1 MSKSQHNTLCIAEWQ
16 SFGIEDIYRAL
27 KSCHLKRSEA
37 AQANSAICHLKGEA
51 RSISTNDNRDISLPL
66 NMTENTSA
74 NVQSHLDISVSTK
87 PQYNNRDSSLHA
99 TVPLKNDNKISQ
111 NDKSIESQN
120 DKELRDKAQKI
131 FGELQNFANQKGNF
145 DDREGNHIFLTPYRD
160 NRLKAR
166 NFVGLIQTK
175 SGFCLEILPKT
186 FRTAKDSE
194 GFAIK
199 NCVCSSQKST
209 HPLTPSATNLTFGE
223 EEQESSNS
231 TKDEQEKA
239 PPLAGGVGEGYGAI
253 QNGVDC
259 HADKPNDSSKSQ
271 ECQVCQAKQILL
283 DMLRT
288 LRSSPFKQSHISS
301 LKIHRFPLLEVF
313 AIMFL
318 DEVERL
324 IKRGIKSDY
333 VVREEN
339 RTFLKGKLLF
349 GENLKY
355 NFAHKERFFSAS
367 DEFIADIAPNRLIVS
382 TILFLSALGFSPR
395 TSGRISQARFIFADI
410 RPSKSIDKDFAL
422 CPSSRHY
429 KDYELLLAWCE
440 IFLRR
445 KSFMPYQGGD
455 KAFALLFDMN
465 KLFESFVAWH
475 LKRVCGNERVIKAQ
489 ESHKYLLQIGGVSK
503 FQIKPDIVCRKS
515 DSGGDNVVFI
525 ADTKWKILESS
536 ESNNYGISQGDL
548 YQMFAYL
555 AKYECE
561 NGFLIYPQIE
571 GIGAGE
577 IEGTKALRDFKNFTH
592 FTYKAKSNLPSQN
605 PHKLKILLF
614 NLHNPSKSA
623 NEILTQINTKTYD
636 L

>member
-1 MSKSQHNTLCIAEWQ
+1 MSKNNTLCIAEWQ
-16 SFGIEDIYRAL
+16 SFGVEDIQ
-27 KSCHLKRSEA
+27 EA
-37 AQANSAICHLKGEA
+37 IA
-51 RSISTNDNRDISLPL
+51 
-66 NMTENTSA
+66 
-74 NVQSHLDISVSTK
+74 
-87 PQYNNRDSSLHA
+87 
-99 TVPLKNDNKISQ
+99 
-111 NDKSIESQN
+111 DKSRE
-120 DKELRDKAQKI
+120 KAQRI

-145 DDREGNHIFLTPYRD
+145 DDREGNHIFLMPYRD

-186 FRTAKDSE
+186 FHTAKDSE

-209 HPLTPSATNLTFGE
+209 HPLTPTATNLTFGE
-223 EEQESSNS
+223 GEREDSNS
-231 TKDEQEKA
+231 TKDGQEKA

-253 QNGVDC
+253 QNSVDC
-259 HADKPNDSSKSQ
+259 HADKSARNDSSKSQ

-283 DMLRT
+283 NMLRT
-288 LRSSPFKQSHISS
+288 LRTSPFKQSHISN

-410 RPSKSIDKDFAL
+410 RPSKSIDKDFTL

-440 IFLRR
+440 IFLRH

-465 KLFESFVAWH
+465 KLFESFVTWH
-475 LKRVCGNERVIKAQ
+475 LKRVCGNERVIKTQ
-489 ESHKYLLQIGGVSK
+489 ESHKYLLEVGGVSK
-503 FQIKPDIVCRKS
+503 FQIKPDIVCRGGN
-515 DSGGDNVVFI
+515 SGGNSVVFI

-536 ESNNYGISQGDL
+536 EAKTDGIAQSDL

-571 GIGAGE
+571 EIGTSE
-577 IEGTKALRDFKNFTH
+577 NDDTKASQDFARKH
-592 FTYKAKSNLPSQN
+592 FTYKPKSNLPNQN
-605 PHKLKILLF
+605 PHKLKIYFF
-614 NLHNPSKSA
+614 NLHNPSEAA
-623 NEILTQINTKTYD
+623 NEILAQTNLKS

>member
-1 MSKSQHNTLCIAEWQ
+1 MSKNNTLCIAEWQ
-16 SFGIEDIYRAL
+16 SFGEKQIREVIADTRKDKAKDIFN
-27 KSCHLKRSEA
+27 EFV
-37 AQANSAICHLKGEA
+37 EF
-51 RSISTNDNRDISLPL
+51 
-66 NMTENTSA
+66 
-74 NVQSHLDISVSTK
+74 TK
-87 PQYNNRDSSLHA
+87 QEG
-99 TVPLKNDNKISQ
+99 
-111 NDKSIESQN
+111 NDKFLKFKNSTT
-120 DKELRDKAQKI
+120 LKAQ
-131 FGELQNFANQKGNF
+131 N
-145 DDREGNHIFLTPYRD
+145 Y
-160 NRLKAR
+160 
-166 NFVGLIQTK
+166 VGLIQTK

-223 EEQESSNS
+223 G
-231 TKDEQEKA
+231 EQEK
-239 PPLAGGVGEGYGAI
+239 
-253 QNGVDC
+253 
-259 HADKPNDSSKSQ
+259 
-271 ECQVCQAKQILL
+271 CQVCQAKQILL

-288 LRSSPFKQSHISS
+288 LRSSPYKQSHISS

-355 NFAHKERFFSAS
+355 NFAHKERFFTAS

-382 TILFLSALGFSPR
+382 TILFLSAQGFSPR

-475 LKRVCGNERVIKAQ
+475 LKRACGGKCVISTQ
-489 ESHKYLLQIGGVSK
+489 ESRKYLLEVGGARK
-503 FQIKPDIVCRKS
+503 FQIKPDIVCRED
-515 DSGGDNVVFI
+515 DSRDNVVFI

-536 ESNNYGISQGDL
+536 ESNNYGIAQGDL

-555 AKYECE
+555 AKYQCTK
-561 NGFLIYPQIE
+561 GYLIYPKI
-571 GIGAGE
+571 AGNE
-577 IEGTKALRDFKNFTH
+577 SIKHRS
-592 FTYKAKSNLPSQN
+592 FTYKAQVCFYNDEPKEN
-605 PHKLKILLF
+605 PPPHKKQEMKLKIHFF
-614 NLHNPSKSA
+614 NLHNPKRSGK
-623 NEILTQINTKTYD
+623 
-636 L
+636 

>member
-1 MSKSQHNTLCIAEWQ
+1 MSKNNTLSIAEWQ
-16 SFGIEDIYRAL
+16 SFGVEDIYRTL
-27 KSCHLKRSEA
+27 KP
-37 AQANSAICHLKGEA
+37 CHLKGEA
-51 RSISTNDNRDISLPL
+51 RSISINDNRDISLPL
-66 NMTENTSA
+66 NMTENASA
-74 NVQSHLDISVSTK
+74 NAQNHLDISVATK
-87 PQYNNRDSSLHA
+87 PQYDNRDSSLHA
-99 TVPLKNDNKISQ
+99 TVPLKNGKG
-111 NDKSIESQN
+111 IESQN
-120 DKELRDKAQKI
+120 DKELRDRAQKI
-131 FGELQNFANQKGNF
+131 FSELQNFANQKGNF
-145 DDREGNHIFLTPYRD
+145 DDREGNHIFLTPYRN

-209 HPLTPSATNLTFGE
+209 HPLTPSDTNLMFGE
-223 EEQESSNS
+223 GEREDSNS
-231 TKDEQEKA
+231 TKDGQEKA

-253 QNGVDC
+253 QNSVDC
-259 HADKPNDSSKSQ
+259 HADKSARNDGTEKQ
-271 ECQVCQAKQILL
+271 CQVCQAKQILL
-283 DMLRT
+283 NMLRT
-288 LRSSPFKQSHISS
+288 LRTSPFKQSHISN

-349 GENLKY
+349 GENLKH

-367 DEFIADIAPNRLIVS
+367 DEFIADIAPNRLLVS

-410 RPSKSIDKDFAL
+410 PPSKSIDKDFAL

-465 KLFESFVAWH
+465 KLFENFVAWH
-475 LKRVCGNERVIKAQ
+475 LKRACGGKYVISTQ
-489 ESHKYLLQIGGVSK
+489 ESRKYLLEVGGARK

-515 DSGGDNVVFI
+515 DSGGNNVVFI

-561 NGFLIYPQIE
+561 NGFLIYPQI
-571 GIGAGE
+571 GE
-577 IEGTKALRDFKNFTH
+577 IEARENEDTKTPQDFTHKH

-605 PHKLKILLF
+605 PHKLQIYFF
-614 NLHNPSKSA
+614 NLRNPSEAA
-623 NEILTQINTKTYD
+623 NEILAQINAKTYD

>member
-1 MSKSQHNTLCIAEWQ
+1 MSKNNTLCIAEWQ
-16 SFGIEDIYRAL
+16 SFDADDIQEVIA
-27 KSCHLKRSEA
+27 
-37 AQANSAICHLKGEA
+37 
-51 RSISTNDNRDISLPL
+51 
-66 NMTENTSA
+66 
-74 NVQSHLDISVSTK
+74 
-87 PQYNNRDSSLHA
+87 
-99 TVPLKNDNKISQ
+99 
-111 NDKSIESQN
+111 DKS
-120 DKELRDKAQKI
+120 KEKAQKI
-131 FGELQNFANQKGNF
+131 FSELQNFANQKGNF
-145 DDREGNHIFLTPYRD
+145 DDREGNHIFLTPYRN

-209 HPLTPSATNLTFGE
+209 HPLTHSAGE
-223 EEQESSNS
+223 EEQE
-231 TKDEQEKA
+231 K
-239 PPLAGGVGEGYGAI
+239 
-253 QNGVDC
+253 
-259 HADKPNDSSKSQ
+259 
-271 ECQVCQAKQILL
+271 CQVCQAKQILL
-283 DMLRT
+283 NMLCTLRT
-288 LRSSPFKQSHISS
+288 SPFKQSHISN

-349 GENLKY
+349 GENLKR
-355 NFAHKERFFSAS
+355 NFAHKERFFTQS
-367 DEFIADIAPNRLIVS
+367 DEFIADIAPNRLLVS

-422 CPSSRHY
+422 CLSSRHY

-440 IFLRR
+440 IFLQH

-475 LKRVCGNERVIKAQ
+475 LKRACGNECVIKAQ

-515 DSGGDNVVFI
+515 DSGDNVVFI
-525 ADTKWKILESS
+525 ADTKWKILDSGEPKT
-536 ESNNYGISQGDL
+536 YGIAQGDL

-555 AKYECE
+555 AKYQCAK
-561 NGFLIYPQIE
+561 GYLIYPKIADNE
-571 GIGAGE
+571 SI
-577 IEGTKALRDFKNFTH
+577 KHKS
-592 FTYKAKSNLPSQN
+592 FTYKAQVCFFNQYN
-605 PHKLKILLF
+605 PAGYTEHSKQTMKLKIYFF
-614 NLHNPSKSA
+614 NLHNPKRSNK
-623 NEILTQINTKTYD
+623 
-636 L
+636 

>member
-1 MSKSQHNTLCIAEWQ
+1 MSQNNTLCIAEWQ
-16 SFGIEDIYRAL
+16 SFGEKQIREVIADTRKDKAKDIFN
-27 KSCHLKRSEA
+27 EFV
-37 AQANSAICHLKGEA
+37 EF
-51 RSISTNDNRDISLPL
+51 
-66 NMTENTSA
+66 
-74 NVQSHLDISVSTK
+74 TK
-87 PQYNNRDSSLHA
+87 QEG
-99 TVPLKNDNKISQ
+99 
-111 NDKSIESQN
+111 NDKFLKFKNSTT
-120 DKELRDKAQKI
+120 LKAQ
-131 FGELQNFANQKGNF
+131 N
-145 DDREGNHIFLTPYRD
+145 Y
-160 NRLKAR
+160 
-166 NFVGLIQTK
+166 VGLIQTK

-186 FRTAKDSE
+186 FRTAKDSD

-223 EEQESSNS
+223 GEQESSNS
-231 TKDEQEKA
+231 TKEGQEKA
-239 PPLAGGVGEGYGAI
+239 PPLAGGVGEGYEAS

-259 HADKPNDSSKSQ
+259 HANKQNDSTKSQ
-271 ECQVCQAKQILL
+271 QCQVCQAKQILL

-288 LRSSPFKQSHISS
+288 LRSSPYKQSHISN

-349 GENLKY
+349 DENLKY
-355 NFAHKERFFSAS
+355 NFTHKERFFTAN
-367 DEFIADIAPNRLIVS
+367 DEFIADIAPNRLIAS
-382 TILFLSALGFSPR
+382 AILFLSAQGFSPR

-410 RPSKSIDKDFAL
+410 MPSKSIDKDFVM

-475 LKRVCGNERVIKAQ
+475 LKRACGGKYVISTQ
-489 ESHKYLLQIGGVSK
+489 ESCKYLLEVGGVRK

-515 DSGGDNVVFI
+515 DNGGNNVVFI

-536 ESNNYGISQGDL
+536 ESNNYGIAQGDL

-555 AKYECE
+555 AKYQCAK
-561 NGFLIYPQIE
+561 GYLIYPKI
-571 GIGAGE
+571 AGNE
-577 IEGTKALRDFKNFTH
+577 SIKHKS
-592 FTYKAKSNLPSQN
+592 FTYKAQICFYSDEPKEN
-605 PHKLKILLF
+605 PPPHKKQEMKLKIYFF
-614 NLHNPSKSA
+614 NLHNPSDSA
-623 NEILTQINTKTYD
+623 NEILLN
-636 L
+636 LC

>member
-1 MSKSQHNTLCIAEWQ
+1 MSKSQYNTLCIAEWQ
-16 SFGIEDIYRAL
+16 SFGVEDIYHAL
-27 KSCHLKRSEA
+27 KPCHLKQSEVSK
-37 AQANSAICHLKGEA
+37 NSILCHTEGKA
-51 RSISTNDNRDISLPL
+51 RSISAKDNRDISLSL
-66 NMTENTSA
+66 NMTENASA
-74 NVQSHLDISVSTK
+74 NVQNYLDISASAK
-87 PQYNNRDSSLHA
+87 PQYDNMDSSVA
-99 TVPLKNDNKISQ
+99 SSLKNN
-111 NDKSIESQN
+111 KSIESQN
-120 DKELRDKAQKI
+120 DKELHDKAQKI
-131 FGELQNFANQKGNF
+131 FGELQDFANQKGNF
-145 DDREGNHIFLTPYRD
+145 DDREGNHIFLTLYRN

-186 FRTAKDSE
+186 FRTAKDSD

-223 EEQESSNS
+223 G
-231 TKDEQEKA
+231 EQEK
-239 PPLAGGVGEGYGAI
+239 
-253 QNGVDC
+253 
-259 HADKPNDSSKSQ
+259 
-271 ECQVCQAKQILL
+271 CQVCQAKQILL
-283 DMLRT
+283 NMLRT
-288 LRSSPFKQSHISS
+288 LRSSPFKQSHISN

-349 GENLKY
+349 GENLKR
-355 NFAHKERFFSAS
+355 NFAHKERFFTAN

-382 TILFLSALGFSPR
+382 TILFLSAQGFSPR

-410 RPSKSIDKDFAL
+410 PPSKSIDKDFAL
-422 CPSSRHY
+422 CHSSRHY

-440 IFLRR
+440 IFLRC
-445 KSFMPYQGGD
+445 KSFIPYQGGN

-465 KLFESFVAWH
+465 KLFESFVAWY
-475 LKRVCGNERVIKAQ
+475 LKRACGGKCVISAQ
-489 ESHKYLLQIGGVSK
+489 ESCKYLLEVGGARK

-515 DSGGDNVVFI
+515 DSGGNNVVFI

-536 ESNNYGISQGDL
+536 ESKTYGIAQSDL

-571 GIGAGE
+571 E
-577 IEGTKALRDFKNFTH
+577 IKARENEDTKAMRDFTHQH
-592 FTYKAKSNLPSQN
+592 FTYKPKSNLPSQN
-605 PHKLKILLF
+605 PHKLKIYFF
-614 NLHNPSKSA
+614 NLHNPSEAA
-623 NEILTQINTKTYD
+623 NEILAQTNPKS

>member
-16 SFGIEDIYRAL
+16 SFGVEDIYRAL
-27 KSCHLKRSEA
+27 KPCHLKQDEVSK
-37 AQANSAICHLKGEA
+37 NS
-51 RSISTNDNRDISLPL
+51 
-66 NMTENTSA
+66 SA
-74 NVQSHLDISVSTK
+74 NVQNPL
-87 PQYNNRDSSLHA
+87 DSSVASL
-99 TVPLKNDNKISQ
+99 PQ
-111 NDKSIESQN
+111 NDKNIESRDDDELL
-120 DKELRDKAQKI
+120 DKTQKI
-131 FGELQNFANQKGNF
+131 FKELKDFADEK
-145 DDREGNHIFLTPYRD
+145 GNHIFLNSYGK

-175 SGFCLEILPKT
+175 SGFCLEILPKS
-186 FRTAKDSE
+186 FRTDNE
-194 GFAIK
+194 NQGFEKHQNKI
-199 NCVCSSQKST
+199 
-209 HPLTPSATNLTFGE
+209 
-223 EEQESSNS
+223 QES
-231 TKDEQEKA
+231 KD
-239 PPLAGGVGEGYGAI
+239 
-253 QNGVDC
+253 
-259 HADKPNDSSKSQ
+259 
-271 ECQVCQAKQILL
+271 ILL
-283 DMLRT
+283 NMLRT
-288 LRSSPFKQSHISS
+288 LRSSPFKQSHISN
-301 LKIHRFPLLEVF
+301 LKIHRPPLLEVF

-349 GENLKY
+349 GENLKR
-355 NFAHKERFFSAS
+355 NFAHKERFFTAS
-367 DEFIADIAPNRLIVS
+367 DEFIADIAPNRLLVS
-382 TILFLSALGFSPR
+382 TILFLSAQGFSPR

-410 RPSKSIDKDFAL
+410 SPSKSIDKDFAM

-465 KLFESFVAWH
+465 KLFENFVAWH
-475 LKRVCGNERVIKAQ
+475 LKRACGNERVIKAQ

-515 DSGGDNVVFI
+515 DSGGNNVVFI

-536 ESNNYGISQGDL
+536 ESNNYGISQSDL

-555 AKYECE
+555 AKYQCTK
-561 NGFLIYPQIE
+561 GYLIYPKIADNE
-571 GIGAGE
+571 SI
-577 IEGTKALRDFKNFTH
+577 KHRS
-592 FTYKAKSNLPSQN
+592 FTYKAQICFYDDKPKEN
-605 PHKLKILLF
+605 PPPHKKQEMKLKIYFF
-614 NLHNPSKSA
+614 NLRNPSEAA
-623 NEILTQINTKTYD
+623 NEILAQINAKTYD

>member
-1 MSKSQHNTLCIAEWQ
+1 MKMSKNNTLCIAEWQ
-16 SFGIEDIYRAL
+16 SFGVEDIQEVIA
-27 KSCHLKRSEA
+27 
-37 AQANSAICHLKGEA
+37 
-51 RSISTNDNRDISLPL
+51 
-66 NMTENTSA
+66 
-74 NVQSHLDISVSTK
+74 
-87 PQYNNRDSSLHA
+87 
-99 TVPLKNDNKISQ
+99 
-111 NDKSIESQN
+111 DKSE
-120 DKELRDKAQKI
+120 KKAKKI
-131 FGELQNFANQKGNF
+131 FGELQDFANQKGNF
-145 DDREGNHIFLTPYRD
+145 DDREGNHIFLTPYR
-160 NRLKAR
+160 NNLLKAR

-186 FRTAKDSE
+186 FRTAKDSD

-223 EEQESSNS
+223 G
-231 TKDEQEKA
+231 EQEKA
-239 PPLAGGVGEGYGAI
+239 PSFAGGVGEGYGAI

-259 HADKPNDSSKSQ
+259 HADKSARNDGTKSQ
-271 ECQVCQAKQILL
+271 QCQVCQAKQILL

-288 LRSSPFKQSHISS
+288 LRSSPYKQSHISN

-355 NFAHKERFFSAS
+355 NFAHKERFFTAS

-382 TILFLSALGFSPR
+382 TILFLSAQGFSPR
-395 TSGRISQARFIFADI
+395 TSGRISQTRFIFADI

-475 LKRVCGNERVIKAQ
+475 LKKYITNKKCEYEIKSQ
-489 ESHKYLLQIGGVSK
+489 DKSRYLLEIDKERNK
-503 FQIKPDIVCRKS
+503 FQIKPDIVCRNIK
-515 DSGGDNVVFI
+515 DNKQTLFI
-525 ADTKWKILESS
+525 ADTKWKILDSN
-536 ESNNYGISQGDL
+536 ESNDYGIAQGDL

-571 GIGAGE
+571 E
-577 IEGTKALRDFKNFTH
+577 IEARENEDTKAMRDFTHKH
-592 FTYKAKSNLPSQN
+592 FTYKPKSNLPSQN
-605 PHKLKILLF
+605 PHKLQIYFF
-614 NLHNPSKSA
+614 NLHNPSEVAS
-623 NEILTQINTKTYD
+623 EILAQINAKTYD

>member
-1 MSKSQHNTLCIAEWQ
+1 MKMSKNNTLCIAEWQ
-16 SFGIEDIYRAL
+16 SFGEKQIREVIADTRKDKAKDIFN
-27 KSCHLKRSEA
+27 EFV
-37 AQANSAICHLKGEA
+37 EF
-51 RSISTNDNRDISLPL
+51 
-66 NMTENTSA
+66 
-74 NVQSHLDISVSTK
+74 TK
-87 PQYNNRDSSLHA
+87 QEG
-99 TVPLKNDNKISQ
+99 
-111 NDKSIESQN
+111 NDKFLKFKNSTT
-120 DKELRDKAQKI
+120 LKAQ
-131 FGELQNFANQKGNF
+131 N
-145 DDREGNHIFLTPYRD
+145 Y
-160 NRLKAR
+160 
-166 NFVGLIQTK
+166 VGLIQTK

-186 FRTAKDSE
+186 FRTAKDSD

-199 NCVCSSQKST
+199 NCVCLSQKST

-223 EEQESSNS
+223 GER
-231 TKDEQEKA
+231 EKA
-239 PPLAGGVGEGYGAI
+239 PPLAGGVGEGYGAT

-259 HADKPNDSSKSQ
+259 HADKSARNDSTKSQ
-271 ECQVCQAKQILL
+271 QCQVCESKQILL
-283 DMLRT
+283 NMLRT
-288 LRSSPFKQSHISS
+288 LRSSPYKQSHISN

-355 NFAHKERFFSAS
+355 NFAHKERFFTAS
-367 DEFIADIAPNRLIVS
+367 DEFIADIAPNRLLVS
-382 TILFLSALGFSPR
+382 TILFLSAQGFSPR

-410 RPSKSIDKDFAL
+410 GPSKSIDKDFAL

-475 LKRVCGNERVIKAQ
+475 LKRACGGKCVISTQ
-489 ESHKYLLQIGGVSK
+489 ESRKYLLEVGGAGK
-503 FQIKPDIVCRKS
+503 FQIKPDIVCREG
-515 DSGGDNVVFI
+515 DSRDNVVFI

-536 ESNNYGISQGDL
+536 ESNNYGIAQGDL

-555 AKYECE
+555 AKYQCAK
-561 NGFLIYPQIE
+561 GYLIYPKIADNE
-571 GIGAGE
+571 SI
-577 IEGTKALRDFKNFTH
+577 KHKS
-592 FTYKAKSNLPSQN
+592 FTYKAQVCFFNQYN
-605 PHKLKILLF
+605 PAGYTEHSKQTMKLKIYFF
-614 NLHNPSKSA
+614 NLRNPNNSA
-623 NEILTQINTKTYD
+623 NEILAQTNPKS

>member
-1 MSKSQHNTLCIAEWQ
+1 MSKNNTLCIAEWQ
-16 SFGIEDIYRAL
+16 SFGIDDIQEVIA
-27 KSCHLKRSEA
+27 
-37 AQANSAICHLKGEA
+37 
-51 RSISTNDNRDISLPL
+51 
-66 NMTENTSA
+66 
-74 NVQSHLDISVSTK
+74 
-87 PQYNNRDSSLHA
+87 
-99 TVPLKNDNKISQ
+99 
-111 NDKSIESQN
+111 DKSE
-120 DKELRDKAQKI
+120 KKAQKI

-145 DDREGNHIFLTPYRD
+145 DDREGNHIFLTPYRN

-186 FRTAKDSE
+186 FCTAKDSE

-223 EEQESSNS
+223 GEQESSNS
-231 TKDEQEKA
+231 TKEGQEKA
-239 PPLAGGVGEGYGAI
+239 PPLAGGVGEGCGAS
-253 QNGVDC
+253 QNGVDY
-259 HADKPNDSSKSQ
+259 HANKQNDSTKSQ
-271 ECQVCQAKQILL
+271 QCQVCQAKQILL

-288 LRSSPFKQSHISS
+288 LRSSPYKQSHISN

-349 GENLKY
+349 GENLKR

-382 TILFLSALGFSPR
+382 TILFLSAQGFSPR

-410 RPSKSIDKDFAL
+410 PPSKSIDKDFAL

-465 KLFESFVAWH
+465 KLFESFVAHYLKKYVASKDCEYEIKSQDKSRH
-475 LKRVCGNERVIKAQ
+475 LLEIDKERN
-489 ESHKYLLQIGGVSK
+489 K
-503 FQIKPDIVCRKS
+503 FQIRPDIVCRNIK
-515 DSGGDNVVFI
+515 DNKQTLFI

-555 AKYECE
+555 AKYQCAK
-561 NGFLIYPQIE
+561 GYLIYPKI
-571 GIGAGE
+571 AGNE
-577 IEGTKALRDFKNFTH
+577 SIKHKS
-592 FTYKAKSNLPSQN
+592 FTYKAQVCFYSDEPKEN
-605 PHKLKILLF
+605 PPPHKKQEMKLKIYFF
-614 NLHNPSKSA
+614 NLRKSKRSS
-623 NEILTQINTKTYD
+623 K
-636 L
+636 

>member
-1 MSKSQHNTLCIAEWQ
+1 MSKNNTLCIAEWQ
-16 SFGIEDIYRAL
+16 SFGTDDIQEVIA
-27 KSCHLKRSEA
+27 
-37 AQANSAICHLKGEA
+37 
-51 RSISTNDNRDISLPL
+51 
-66 NMTENTSA
+66 
-74 NVQSHLDISVSTK
+74 
-87 PQYNNRDSSLHA
+87 
-99 TVPLKNDNKISQ
+99 
-111 NDKSIESQN
+111 DKSE
-120 DKELRDKAQKI
+120 KKAQKI
-131 FGELQNFANQKGNF
+131 FSELQNFANQKGNF
-145 DDREGNHIFLTPYRD
+145 DDREGNHIFLTPYRN

-186 FRTAKDSE
+186 FCTAKNSD

-223 EEQESSNS
+223 G
-231 TKDEQEKA
+231 EQEKA
-239 PPLAGGVGEGYGAI
+239 PPLAGGVGEGYGAS

-259 HADKPNDSSKSQ
+259 HANKQNDSTKSQ
-271 ECQVCQAKQILL
+271 QCQVCQAKQILL
-283 DMLRT
+283 NMLRT
-288 LRSSPFKQSHISS
+288 LRTSPFKQSHISN

-349 GENLKY
+349 GENLKR

-382 TILFLSALGFSPR
+382 TILFLSAQGFSPR

-429 KDYELLLAWCE
+429 KDYELLLAWCK

-475 LKRVCGNERVIKAQ
+475 LKRASGGKYVISTQ
-489 ESHKYLLQIGGVSK
+489 ESRKYLLEVGGARK

-515 DSGGDNVVFI
+515 DNGGNNVVFI

-536 ESNNYGISQGDL
+536 ESNNYGIAQGDL

-561 NGFLIYPQIE
+561 NGFLIYPQIGE
-571 GIGAGE
+571 IGASE
-577 IEGTKALRDFKNFTH
+577 IEDTKAPQDFTHKH
-592 FTYKAKSNLPSQN
+592 FTYKAKSNLPNQN
-605 PHKLKILLF
+605 PHKLQILLF
-614 NLHNPSKSA
+614 NLRNPSEAA
-623 NEILTQINTKTYD
+623 NEILAQINAKS

>member
-1 MSKSQHNTLCIAEWQ
+1 MSKNNTLCIAEWQ
-16 SFGIEDIYRAL
+16 SFGVEDIQEVIADTRKDKA
-27 KSCHLKRSEA
+27 K
-37 AQANSAICHLKGEA
+37 
-51 RSISTNDNRDISLPL
+51 DIF
-66 NMTENTSA
+66 NEF
-74 NVQSHLDISVSTK
+74 VEFTK
-87 PQYNNRDSSLHA
+87 QEG
-99 TVPLKNDNKISQ
+99 
-111 NDKSIESQN
+111 NDKFLKFKNSTT
-120 DKELRDKAQKI
+120 LKAQ
-131 FGELQNFANQKGNF
+131 N
-145 DDREGNHIFLTPYRD
+145 Y
-160 NRLKAR
+160 
-166 NFVGLIQTK
+166 VGLIQTK

-209 HPLTPSATNLTFGE
+209 HPLTPSAGE
-223 EEQESSNS
+223 EEREDSNS
-231 TKDEQEKA
+231 TKDGQEKA
-239 PPLAGGVGEGYGAI
+239 SPLAGGVGEGYGAI

-259 HADKPNDSSKSQ
+259 HADKSARNDGTKSQ
-271 ECQVCQAKQILL
+271 KCQVCQAKQILL

-288 LRSSPFKQSHISS
+288 LRSSPYKQSHISN

-339 RTFLKGKLLF
+339 RTILKGKLLF
-349 GENLKY
+349 GENLKH
-355 NFAHKERFFSAS
+355 NFAHKERFFTAS

-382 TILFLSALGFSPR
+382 TILFLSAQGFSPR

-410 RPSKSIDKDFAL
+410 PPSKSIDKDFAL

-475 LKRVCGNERVIKAQ
+475 LKRACGNERVIKAQ
-489 ESHKYLLQIGGVSK
+489 ESHKYLLEVGGARK

-515 DSGGDNVVFI
+515 DSGGNNVVFI

-536 ESNNYGISQGDL
+536 ESKIDGIAQGDL

-561 NGFLIYPQIE
+561 NGFLICPQIE
-571 GIGAGE
+571 EIKARE
-577 IEGTKALRDFKNFTH
+577 IENTKAMRDFTHKH

-605 PHKLKILLF
+605 PHKLQIHFF
-614 NLHNPSKSA
+614 NLHNPSEAA
-623 NEILTQINTKTYD
+623 NEILAQINAKTYD

>member
-16 SFGIEDIYRAL
+16 SFGEKQIQEVIADTRKDKAKDIFN
-27 KSCHLKRSEA
+27 EFV
-37 AQANSAICHLKGEA
+37 EF
-51 RSISTNDNRDISLPL
+51 
-66 NMTENTSA
+66 
-74 NVQSHLDISVSTK
+74 TK
-87 PQYNNRDSSLHA
+87 QEG
-99 TVPLKNDNKISQ
+99 
-111 NDKSIESQN
+111 NDKFLKFKNSTT
-120 DKELRDKAQKI
+120 LKAQ
-131 FGELQNFANQKGNF
+131 N
-145 DDREGNHIFLTPYRD
+145 Y
-160 NRLKAR
+160 
-166 NFVGLIQTK
+166 VGLIQTK
-175 SGFCLEILPKT
+175 SGFCLEILPKS

-209 HPLTPSATNLTFGE
+209 HPLTPSAGE
-223 EEQESSNS
+223 EG
-231 TKDEQEKA
+231 KEK
-239 PPLAGGVGEGYGAI
+239 
-253 QNGVDC
+253 
-259 HADKPNDSSKSQ
+259 
-271 ECQVCQAKQILL
+271 CQVCQSKQILL
-283 DMLRT
+283 NMLRT
-288 LRSSPFKQSHISS
+288 LRDSPFKQSHISS

-349 GENLKY
+349 GENLKR
-355 NFAHKERFFSAS
+355 NFAHKERFFTAS

-382 TILFLSALGFSPR
+382 TILFLSAQGFSPR

-410 RPSKSIDKDFAL
+410 SPSKSIEKDFAL

-475 LKRVCGNERVIKAQ
+475 LKRACGNERVIKAQ

-503 FQIKPDIVCRKS
+503 FQIKPDIVCREGN
-515 DSGGDNVVFI
+515 SGGNNVVFI

-536 ESNNYGISQGDL
+536 ESKTYGIAQGDL

-571 GIGAGE
+571 E
-577 IEGTKALRDFKNFTH
+577 IEASEIEDTKALQDFVHKH
-592 FTYKAKSNLPSQN
+592 FTYKPKSNLPSQN
-605 PHKLKILLF
+605 PHKLQILLF
-614 NLHNPSKSA
+614 NLRNPSEAA
-623 NEILTQINTKTYD
+623 NEILAQINAKTYD

>member
-1 MSKSQHNTLCIAEWQ
+1 MNQTKMSKNNTLCIAEWQ
-16 SFGIEDIYRAL
+16 SFGVDEIQEVIA
-27 KSCHLKRSEA
+27 
-37 AQANSAICHLKGEA
+37 
-51 RSISTNDNRDISLPL
+51 
-66 NMTENTSA
+66 
-74 NVQSHLDISVSTK
+74 
-87 PQYNNRDSSLHA
+87 
-99 TVPLKNDNKISQ
+99 
-111 NDKSIESQN
+111 DKS
-120 DKELRDKAQKI
+120 KEKAQKI
-131 FGELQNFANQKGNF
+131 FSELQNFANQKGNF
-145 DDREGNHIFLTPYRD
+145 DDREGNHIFLTPYRN

-175 SGFCLEILPKT
+175 SGFCLEILPKI

-223 EEQESSNS
+223 GEQESSNS
-231 TKDEQEKA
+231 TKEGQEKA
-239 PPLAGGVGEGYGAI
+239 PPLAGGVGEGYGAT

-259 HADKPNDSSKSQ
+259 HADKSARNDSTKSQ
-271 ECQVCQAKQILL
+271 QCQVCQAKQILL
-283 DMLRT
+283 NMLRT
-288 LRSSPFKQSHISS
+288 LRSSPFKQSHISN

-349 GENLKY
+349 GENLKR
-355 NFAHKERFFSAS
+355 NFAHKERFFTAS
-367 DEFIADIAPNRLIVS
+367 DEFIADIAPNRLIAS
-382 TILFLSALGFSPR
+382 AILFLSAQGFSPR

-410 RPSKSIDKDFAL
+410 GPSKSIDKDFAL

-465 KLFESFVAWH
+465 KLFESFVAHH
-475 LKRVCGNERVIKAQ
+475 LKKYITNKKCEYEIKSQDKSRHLLEIDKERN
-489 ESHKYLLQIGGVSK
+489 K
-503 FQIKPDIVCRKS
+503 FQIRPDIVCRNIK
-515 DSGGDNVVFI
+515 DNKQTLFI

-536 ESNNYGISQGDL
+536 ESNNYGIAQGDL

-561 NGFLIYPQIE
+561 NGFLIYPQIGE
-571 GIGAGE
+571 IGASE
-577 IEGTKALRDFKNFTH
+577 IEDTKALRDFAYQH
-592 FTYKAKSNLPSQN
+592 FTYKAKSNLPNQN

-614 NLHNPSKSA
+614 NLHNPSEVA
-623 NEILTQINTKTYD
+623 NEILAQINAKTYD
-636 L
+636 LQ

>member
-1 MSKSQHNTLCIAEWQ
+1 MVRQQNHKAKILVNQTKMSKNNTLCIAEWQ
-16 SFGIEDIYRAL
+16 SFGVDDIQEVIA
-27 KSCHLKRSEA
+27 
-37 AQANSAICHLKGEA
+37 
-51 RSISTNDNRDISLPL
+51 
-66 NMTENTSA
+66 
-74 NVQSHLDISVSTK
+74 
-87 PQYNNRDSSLHA
+87 
-99 TVPLKNDNKISQ
+99 
-111 NDKSIESQN
+111 DKSE
-120 DKELRDKAQKI
+120 KKAQKI
-131 FGELQNFANQKGNF
+131 FKELKDFADEK
-145 DDREGNHIFLTPYRD
+145 GNHIFLNSYGK
-160 NRLKAR
+160 NCLKAR

-186 FRTAKDSE
+186 FRTDNENQGFEKHQDKVSE
-194 GFAIK
+194 
-199 NCVCSSQKST
+199 
-209 HPLTPSATNLTFGE
+209 
-223 EEQESSNS
+223 
-231 TKDEQEKA
+231 
-239 PPLAGGVGEGYGAI
+239 
-253 QNGVDC
+253 
-259 HADKPNDSSKSQ
+259 
-271 ECQVCQAKQILL
+271 AKQILL
-283 DMLRT
+283 NMLRT
-288 LRSSPFKQSHISS
+288 LRSSPYKQSHISN

-349 GENLKY
+349 GENLKR
-355 NFAHKERFFSAS
+355 NFAHKERFFTAS

-382 TILFLSALGFSPR
+382 TILFLSAQGFSPR

-410 RPSKSIDKDFAL
+410 GPSKSIDKDFAL

-475 LKRVCGNERVIKAQ
+475 LKRACGGKCVISAQ
-489 ESHKYLLQIGGVSK
+489 ESRKYLLEVGGVRK

-515 DSGGDNVVFI
+515 DSGGNNVVFI

-536 ESNNYGISQGDL
+536 ESNNYGIAQGDL

-555 AKYECE
+555 AKYQCAK
-561 NGFLIYPQIE
+561 GYLIYPKI
-571 GIGAGE
+571 AGNE
-577 IEGTKALRDFKNFTH
+577 SIKHKS
-592 FTYKAKSNLPSQN
+592 FTYRAQVCFYNQYN
-605 PHKLKILLF
+605 PAGYTEHSKQTIKLKIYFF
-614 NLHNPSKSA
+614 NLHNPSEAAS
-623 NEILTQINTKTYD
+623 EILAQINAKTYD

>member
-16 SFGIEDIYRAL
+16 SFGEKQIREVIADTRKDKAKDIFN
-27 KSCHLKRSEA
+27 EFV
-37 AQANSAICHLKGEA
+37 EF
-51 RSISTNDNRDISLPL
+51 
-66 NMTENTSA
+66 
-74 NVQSHLDISVSTK
+74 TK
-87 PQYNNRDSSLHA
+87 QEG
-99 TVPLKNDNKISQ
+99 
-111 NDKSIESQN
+111 NDKFLKFKNSTT
-120 DKELRDKAQKI
+120 LKAQ
-131 FGELQNFANQKGNF
+131 N
-145 DDREGNHIFLTPYRD
+145 Y
-160 NRLKAR
+160 
-166 NFVGLIQTK
+166 VGLIQTK

-209 HPLTPSATNLTFGE
+209 HPLTPSAREG
-223 EEQESSNS
+223 
-231 TKDEQEKA
+231 EQEK
-239 PPLAGGVGEGYGAI
+239 
-253 QNGVDC
+253 
-259 HADKPNDSSKSQ
+259 
-271 ECQVCQAKQILL
+271 CQVCQAKQILL
-283 DMLRT
+283 NMLRT
-288 LRSSPFKQSHISS
+288 LRSSPYKQSHISN

-349 GENLKY
+349 GENLKR
-355 NFAHKERFFSAS
+355 NFAHKERFFTAS

-382 TILFLSALGFSPR
+382 TILFLSAQGFSPR

-475 LKRVCGNERVIKAQ
+475 LKRACGGKCVISTQ
-489 ESHKYLLQIGGVSK
+489 ESRKYLLEVGGVGK
-503 FQIKPDIVCRKS
+503 FQIKPDIVCREG
-515 DSGGDNVVFI
+515 DSRDNVVFI

-536 ESNNYGISQGDL
+536 ESNNYGIAQGDL

-555 AKYECE
+555 AKYQCE

-571 GIGAGE
+571 E
-577 IEGTKALRDFKNFTH
+577 IKARENEDTKAMRDFTHKH

-605 PHKLKILLF
+605 PHKLKIYFF
-614 NLHNPSKSA
+614 NLRNPSEAAS
-623 NEILTQINTKTYD
+623 EILAQTNPKS

>member
-1 MSKSQHNTLCIAEWQ
+1 MSKNNTLFIAEWQ
-16 SFGIEDIYRAL
+16 SFCADDIQEVIA
-27 KSCHLKRSEA
+27 
-37 AQANSAICHLKGEA
+37 
-51 RSISTNDNRDISLPL
+51 D
-66 NMTENTSA
+66 
-74 NVQSHLDISVSTK
+74 
-87 PQYNNRDSSLHA
+87 
-99 TVPLKNDNKISQ
+99 KNKEKAEKIF
-111 NDKSIESQN
+111 
-120 DKELRDKAQKI
+120 KELK
-131 FGELQNFANQKGNF
+131 NFANQKGNF
-145 DDREGNHIFLTPYRD
+145 DDREGNHIFLTPYRN

-186 FRTAKDSE
+186 FRTDNE
-194 GFAIK
+194 NQGFENHQDKI
-199 NCVCSSQKST
+199 N
-209 HPLTPSATNLTFGE
+209 
-223 EEQESSNS
+223 ES
-231 TKDEQEKA
+231 
-239 PPLAGGVGEGYGAI
+239 
-253 QNGVDC
+253 
-259 HADKPNDSSKSQ
+259 
-271 ECQVCQAKQILL
+271 KQILL

-288 LRSSPFKQSHISS
+288 LRSSPYKQSHISN

-349 GENLKY
+349 GENLKR
-355 NFAHKERFFSAS
+355 NFAHKERFFTAS

-382 TILFLSALGFSPR
+382 TILFLSAQGFSPR

-410 RPSKSIDKDFAL
+410 PPSKSIDKDFAL

-465 KLFESFVAWH
+465 KLFENFVAWH
-475 LKRVCGNERVIKAQ
+475 LKRACGGKYVISTQ
-489 ESHKYLLQIGGVSK
+489 ESRKYLLEVGGAGK

-515 DSGGDNVVFI
+515 DSGGNNVVFI

-536 ESNNYGISQGDL
+536 ESNNYGISQSDL

-555 AKYECE
+555 AKYQCTK
-561 NGFLIYPQIE
+561 GYLIYPKI
-571 GIGAGE
+571 AGNE
-577 IEGTKALRDFKNFTH
+577 SIKHKS
-592 FTYKAKSNLPSQN
+592 FTYKAQICFYNQYN
-605 PHKLKILLF
+605 PARYTEHSKQTIRLQIYFF
-614 NLHNPSKSA
+614 NLHNPSDSA
-623 NEILTQINTKTYD
+623 NKILLN
-636 L
+636 LC

>member
-1 MSKSQHNTLCIAEWQ
+1 MNKNNTLCIAEWQ
-16 SFGIEDIYRAL
+16 SFGIDDIQEVIA
-27 KSCHLKRSEA
+27 
-37 AQANSAICHLKGEA
+37 
-51 RSISTNDNRDISLPL
+51 
-66 NMTENTSA
+66 
-74 NVQSHLDISVSTK
+74 
-87 PQYNNRDSSLHA
+87 
-99 TVPLKNDNKISQ
+99 
-111 NDKSIESQN
+111 DKS
-120 DKELRDKAQKI
+120 KDKAQKI
-131 FGELQNFANQKGNF
+131 FSELQIFANQKGNF
-145 DDREGNHIFLTPYRD
+145 DDREGNHIFLTPYR
-160 NRLKAR
+160 NNCLKAR

-186 FRTAKDSE
+186 FCTAKDSE

-223 EEQESSNS
+223 GEQESSNS
-231 TKDEQEKA
+231 TKEGQEKA
-239 PPLAGGVGEGYGAI
+239 PPLAGGVGEGYGAS

-259 HADKPNDSSKSQ
+259 HADKSARNDGSKSQ
-271 ECQVCQAKQILL
+271 QCQVCQAKQILL
-283 DMLRT
+283 SMLRT
-288 LRSSPFKQSHISS
+288 LRDSPFKQSHISS

-313 AIMFL
+313 ANMFL

-324 IKRGIKSDY
+324 VKRGIKSDY

-349 GENLKY
+349 GENLKR
-355 NFAHKERFFSAS
+355 NFAHKERFFTAS

-382 TILFLSALGFSPR
+382 AILFLSAQGFSPR
-395 TSGRISQARFIFADI
+395 TSGRINQARFIFADI
-410 RPSKSIDKDFAL
+410 SPSKSIDKDFAL

-429 KDYELLLAWCE
+429 KDYELLLAWCK

-475 LKRVCGNERVIKAQ
+475 LKRACGGKYVISTQ
-489 ESHKYLLQIGGVSK
+489 ESRKYLLEVGGARK

-515 DSGGDNVVFI
+515 DNGGNNVVFI

-536 ESNNYGISQGDL
+536 ESNNYGIAQGDL

-555 AKYECE
+555 AKYQCAK
-561 NGFLIYPQIE
+561 GYLIYPKI
-571 GIGAGE
+571 AGNE
-577 IEGTKALRDFKNFTH
+577 SIKHKS
-592 FTYKAKSNLPSQN
+592 FTYKAQICFYNQYN
-605 PHKLKILLF
+605 PAGYTEHSKQTMKLKIYFF
-614 NLHNPSKSA
+614 NLRNPSEAA
-623 NEILTQINTKTYD
+623 NEILK
-636 L
+636 

>member
-16 SFGIEDIYRAL
+16 SFGIDDIQEVIADTRKDKA
-27 KSCHLKRSEA
+27 K
-37 AQANSAICHLKGEA
+37 
-51 RSISTNDNRDISLPL
+51 DIF
-66 NMTENTSA
+66 NEF
-74 NVQSHLDISVSTK
+74 VEFTK
-87 PQYNNRDSSLHA
+87 QEG
-99 TVPLKNDNKISQ
+99 
-111 NDKSIESQN
+111 NDKFLKFKNSRT
-120 DKELRDKAQKI
+120 LKAQ
-131 FGELQNFANQKGNF
+131 N
-145 DDREGNHIFLTPYRD
+145 Y
-160 NRLKAR
+160 
-166 NFVGLIQTK
+166 VGLIQTK

-209 HPLTPSATNLTFGE
+209 HPLTPSATNLIFGE
-223 EEQESSNS
+223 GEQESSNS
-231 TKDEQEKA
+231 TKEGQEKA
-239 PPLAGGVGEGYGAI
+239 PPLAGGVGEGYGAS

-259 HADKPNDSSKSQ
+259 HADKSARNDSTKSQ
-271 ECQVCQAKQILL
+271 QCQVCQAKQILL
-283 DMLRT
+283 NMLRT
-288 LRSSPFKQSHISS
+288 LRTSPYKQSHISN

-349 GENLKY
+349 GENLKR
-355 NFAHKERFFSAS
+355 NFAHKERFFTAS
-367 DEFIADIAPNRLIVS
+367 DEFIADIAPNRLLVS
-382 TILFLSALGFSPR
+382 TILFLSAQGFSPR

-410 RPSKSIDKDFAL
+410 PPSKSIDKDFAL

-475 LKRVCGNERVIKAQ
+475 LKRVCGGKYVINTQ
-489 ESHKYLLQIGGVSK
+489 ESRKYLLEVGWAGK
-503 FQIKPDIVCRKS
+503 FQIKPDIVCREG
-515 DSGGDNVVFI
+515 DSSRDNVVFI

-555 AKYECE
+555 AKYQCTK
-561 NGFLIYPQIE
+561 GYLIYPKI
-571 GIGAGE
+571 AGNE
-577 IEGTKALRDFKNFTH
+577 SIKHKS
-592 FTYKAKSNLPSQN
+592 FTYKAQVCFYSDEPKENPP
-605 PHKLKILLF
+605 PHKKQEMELKILLF
-614 NLHNPSKSA
+614 NLQQSKRSS
-623 NEILTQINTKTYD
+623 K
-636 L
+636 